1 MRQQDCENG
10 RIEKMGDLWAYSKS
24 RRPFEVH
31 CPGALHKMHQKK
43 EITSMTLMSDAVG
56 QKALGKG

>member
-1 MRQQDCENG
+1 
-10 RIEKMGDLWAYSKS
+10 MGDLWAYSKS